1 VLLDDDGDWVLT
13 ARGWQRPAA
22 PLALREVRLRLQRT
36 P

>member
-1 VLLDDDGDWVLT
+1 VLT